1 MREIRIMGVDPSIA
15 KPLGI
20 SLVTERLT
28 VEHSG
33 LFALEEIPN
42 LMKEWKPDLVVVE
55 DQYLSFNYNTAK
67 KLAWCAGKIMG
78 IALFLGVPCEIMN
91 VAHWKKI
98 MSCQPKDKKDKTA
111 HIRRCTEIFR
121 EEYEDDVAS
130 AILIA
135 TTYLTENKFC
145 DII

>member
-1 MREIRIMGVDPSIA
+1 MRVMGVDPSIA

-33 LFALEEIPN
+33 LFALEEVYN
-42 LMKEWKPDLVVVE
+42 LMKEWKPDLVVIE

-78 IALFLGVPCEIMN
+78 IALVLDIPCEVMN

-98 MSCQPKDKKDKTA
+98 MQCTPKDKKDKKA
-111 HIRRCTEIFR
+111 HIRRCIEIFR
-121 EEYEDDVAS
+121 EEYKDDVAS

-135 TTYLTENKFC
+135 TAYLTENKIC

>member
-1 MREIRIMGVDPSIA
+1 MRVMGVDPSTA

-33 LFALEEIPN
+33 LFALEEVYN

-78 IALFLGVPCEIMN
+78 IALVLGVPCEVIN
-91 VAHWKKI
+91 VAHWKKV
-98 MSCQPKDKKDKTA
+98 MNCRPKDKKDKAA
-111 HIRRCTEIFR
+111 HIRRCTEIFG
-121 EEYEDDVAS
+121 EEYKDDVAS

-135 TTYLTENKFC
+135 TAYLTENKIC

>member
-1 MREIRIMGVDPSIA
+1 MKVMGVDPSTA

-20 SLVTERLT
+20 SLITERLT

-33 LFALEEIPN
+33 LFALEEVYN
-42 LMKEWKPDLVVVE
+42 LMKEWKPDLVVIE

-78 IALFLGVPCEIMN
+78 IALVLGVPCEVIN

-98 MSCQPKDKKDKTA
+98 MDCRPINKKDKIA
-111 HIRRCTEIFR
+111 HIRRCAEIFG
-121 EEYEDDVAS
+121 EEYQDDVAS

-135 TTYLTENKFC
+135 TAYLTENKIC
-145 DII
+145 GII

>member
-1 MREIRIMGVDPSIA
+1 MRVMGVDPSTA

-20 SLVTERLT
+20 SLITERLT
-28 VEHSG
+28 IEHSG
-33 LFALEEIPN
+33 LFALEEIYD
-42 LMKEWKPDLVVVE
+42 LMRQWKPDLVVIE

-67 KLAWCAGKIMG
+67 RLAWCAGKSRG
-78 IALFLGVPCEIMN
+78 IGLVLGISCEVMN

-98 MSCQPKDKKDKTA
+98 MKCMPKDKKDKSA
-111 HIRRCTEIFR
+111 HIRRCTEIFG
-121 EEYEDDVAS
+121 EEYGDDVAS

-135 TTYLTENKFC
+135 TAYLTENKFC

>member
-1 MREIRIMGVDPSIA
+1 MRVMGVDPSTA

-20 SLVTERLT
+20 ALVTERLT

-33 LFALEEIPN
+33 LFALEDFKGLLE
-42 LMKEWKPDLVVVE
+42 EWKPDLVVIE

-78 IALFLGVPCEIMN
+78 ISLIAGIPCEVMN

-98 MSCQPKDKKDKTA
+98 MDCRPQDKKDKTA
-111 HIRRCTEIFR
+111 HIRRCTQIFG
-121 EEYEDDVAS
+121 EEYKDDVAS

-135 TTYLTENKFC
+135 TAYLTENKIC

>member
-1 MREIRIMGVDPSIA
+1 MRVMGVDPSTA

-28 VEHSG
+28 IEHSG
-33 LFALEEIPN
+33 LFALEEIYN

-67 KLAWCAGKIMG
+67 KLSWCTGKIMG
-78 IALFLGVPCEIMN
+78 IALVLGIPCEVMN
-91 VAHWKKI
+91 IAHWKKI
-98 MSCQPKDKKDKTA
+98 MNCRPTDKKDKTA
-111 HIRRCTEIFR
+111 HIRRCTEIFG
-121 EEYEDDVAS
+121 EEYKDDVAS

-135 TTYLTENKFC
+135 TAYLTENKIC
-145 DII
+145 GII

>member
-1 MREIRIMGVDPSIA
+1 MRVMGVDPSTA

-33 LFALEEIPN
+33 LFALEEVFN
-42 LMKEWKPDLVVVE
+42 LIQEWKPDIIVVE

-78 IALFLGVPCEIMN
+78 IALIAGVTCEVMN

-98 MSCQPKDKKDKTA
+98 MNCRPTDKKDKTA
-111 HIRRCTEIFR
+111 HIRRCTETFKK
-121 EEYEDDVAS
+121 EYEDDVAS

-135 TTYLTENKFC
+135 TAYLTENKLC
-145 DII
+145 GII

>member
-1 MREIRIMGVDPSIA
+1 MKVMGVDPSTA

-20 SLVTERLT
+20 SLITERLT

-33 LFALEEIPN
+33 LFVLEEVYN
-42 LMKEWKPDLVVVE
+42 LMKEWKPDLVVIE

-78 IALFLGVPCEIMN
+78 IALVLDIPCKVMN
-91 VAHWKKI
+91 VAHWKKL
-98 MSCQPKDKKDKTA
+98 MNCKPKDKKDKSA
-111 HIRRCTEIFR
+111 HIRRCTEIFG

-135 TTYLTENKFC
+135 TAYLTESKIC
-145 DII
+145 GII

>member
-1 MREIRIMGVDPSIA
+1 MGVDPSTA

-20 SLVTERLT
+20 SFMTERLT

-33 LFALEEIPN
+33 LFVLEEIYG
-42 LMKEWKPDLVVVE
+42 LMKEWKPDLVVIE
-55 DQYLSFNYNTAK
+55 DQYLSSNYNTAK

-78 IALFLGVPCEIMN
+78 IALILGIPCEVMN

-98 MSCQPKDKKDKTA
+98 MNCRPINKKDKTA
-111 HIRRCTEIFR
+111 HIRRCAEIFGK
-121 EEYEDDVAS
+121 EYEDDISS

-135 TTYLTENKFC
+135 TAYLTENKLC

>member
-1 MREIRIMGVDPSIA
+1 MRVMGVDPSTA

-33 LFALEEIPN
+33 LFALEEVYN
-42 LMKEWKPDLVVVE
+42 LMKEWKPDLVVIE

-78 IALFLGVPCEIMN
+78 IALVLDIPCEVMN

-98 MSCQPKDKKDKTA
+98 MKCTPKDKKDKSA
-111 HIRRCTEIFR
+111 HIRRCTEIFG
-121 EEYEDDVAS
+121 EEYKDDVAS

-135 TTYLTENKFC
+135 TAYLTENKIC

>member
-1 MREIRIMGVDPSIA
+1 MRVMGVDPSTA

-28 VEHSG
+28 VEYSG
-33 LFALEEIPN
+33 LFALEEIYG

-78 IALFLGVPCEIMN
+78 MALVLGVPCEVMN

-98 MSCQPKDKKDKTA
+98 MRCTPKDKKDKGI
-111 HIRRCTEIFR
+111 HIRRCTEIFG

-135 TTYLTENKFC
+135 TAYLTENKIC

>member
-1 MREIRIMGVDPSIA
+1 MRVMGVDPSTA

-33 LFALEEIPN
+33 LFALEEVYN

-78 IALFLGVPCEIMN
+78 IALVLGIPCEVMN

-98 MSCQPKDKKDKTA
+98 MKCTPKGKKDKSV
-111 HIRRCTEIFR
+111 HIRRCAEIFG
-121 EEYEDDVAS
+121 EEHRDDVAS

-135 TTYLTENKFC
+135 TAYLTENKFC

>member
-1 MREIRIMGVDPSIA
+1 MRVMGVDPSTA

-33 LFALEEIPN
+33 LFALKEVYD
-42 LMKEWKPDLVVVE
+42 LMRQWKPDLVVVE

-78 IALFLGVPCEIMN
+78 IALVLDIPCEVIN

-98 MSCQPKDKKDKTA
+98 MKCTPKDKKDKSA
-111 HIRRCTEIFR
+111 HIRRCAEIFG
-121 EEYEDDVAS
+121 EEYKDDVAS

-135 TTYLTENKFC
+135 TAYLTENKIC
-145 DII
+145 GII

>member
-1 MREIRIMGVDPSIA
+1 MGVDPSIA

-33 LFALEEIPN
+33 LFALEEVYG
-42 LMKEWKPDLVVVE
+42 LMKEWKPNLIVVE

-78 IALFLGVPCEIMN
+78 IALVLGIPCEVMN
-91 VAHWKKI
+91 VAHWKKV
-98 MSCQPKDKKDKTA
+98 MQCTPKDKKDKTA
-111 HIRRCTEIFR
+111 HIRRCTEIFG
-121 EEYEDDVAS
+121 EEYEDDVSS

-135 TTYLTENKFC
+135 TAYLTENKIC